1 MEQGGRVKLELD
13 ALESEALI
21 FHIIKAASK
30 QDSKYFRLF
39 VIRAILIFLCIDIA
53 DWIEVNVWEL
63 SPGCLQLTLG

>member
-39 VIRAILIFLCIDIA
+39 VDIA

-63 SPGCLQLTLG
+63 SSGCLQLTLG